1 MAVLDVEA
9 VQAFLAI
16 ADHQSF
22 TRAAKQLG
30 TTQGAISVKL
40 KRLEDRLGQRLLERT
55 PRTVRLSAQGAQF
68 VEFARDF
75 VAAHN
80 RALAGLS
87 SGRRRFSLGIA
98 THVAGPEVPT
108 VLARLNAHD
117 PALRMEVELDNSAA
131 LLGALDHGT
140 IDAAI
145 LRRDDDRRDGAVLA
159 PEPFGWYAAPDFA
172 HRPGA
177 PLRLASTAPSCG
189 VRNIAARALDAA
201 GIAWTEIFLGCSP
214 LVADAVT
221 AGRASPSPTPGCNRF
236 TSSNPRV
243 RETRLAQ
250 MNQPTA
256 RTPIRPSAPVSPIC
270 AMPATRVAKTSGA
283 MIILIRLRKTVVMI
297 WM

>member
-40 KRLEDRLGQRLLERT
+40 RRLEERLGQRLIERT
-55 PRTVRLSAQGAQF
+55 PRLVRLSAQGAQF
-68 VEFARDF
+68 VDFARDF

-108 VLARLNAHD
+108 MLARVNAHD

-131 LLGALDHGT
+131 LLAALDRGSL
-140 IDAAI
+140 DAAI
-145 LRRDDDRRDGAVLA
+145 LRRDDDRRDGATLA
-159 PEPFGWYAAPDFA
+159 PEPFGWYAAPGFTHGA
-172 HRPGA
+172 GA

-189 VRNIAARALDAA
+189 VRNIAARVLDAA
-201 GIAWTEIFLGCSP
+201 GMAWTEVFLGCSP

-221 AGRASPSPTPGCNRF
+221 AGLAVAVF
-236 TSSNPRV
+236 A
-243 RETRLAQ
+243 TRLA
-250 MNQPTA
+250 P
-256 RTPIRPSAPVSPIC
+256 PGSIEVSQQLGLPPL
-270 AMPATRVAKTSGA
+270 PASELVLVYGVSDRKSRDILKEIAAAYREHNDRRIMDGA
-283 MIILIRLRKTVVMI
+283 A
-297 WM
+297 

>member
-1 MAVLDVEA
+1 
-9 VQAFLAI
+9 
-16 ADHQSF
+16 
-22 TRAAKQLG
+22 
-30 TTQGAISVKL
+30 
-40 KRLEDRLGQRLLERT
+40 
-55 PRTVRLSAQGAQF
+55 
-68 VEFARDF
+68 
-75 VAAHN
+75 
-80 RALAGLS
+80 
-87 SGRRRFSLGIA
+87 
-98 THVAGPEVPT
+98 

-131 LLGALDHGT
+131 LLGALDRGT

-221 AGRASPSPTPGCNRF
+221 AGLAVAVF
-236 TSSNPRV
+236 A
-243 RETRLAQ
+243 TRLA
-250 MNQPTA
+250 PPGTIEVSEKFGLPPLPA
-256 RTPIRPSAPVSPIC
+256 SELVLVYGVSDRKSREILETISAAYRDHNSRRIV
-270 AMPATRVAKTSGA
+270 KGA
-283 MIILIRLRKTVVMI
+283 A
-297 WM
+297 

>member
-1 MAVLDVEA
+1 MVIMSVLDVEA

-22 TRAAKQLG
+22 TRAAQQLG

-40 KRLEDRLGQRLLERT
+40 KRLEDRLGQRLIERT
-55 PRTVRLSAQGAQF
+55 PRSVRLSAQGAQF
-68 VEFARDF
+68 VDFARDF

-80 RALAGLS
+80 RALDGLA
-87 SGRRRFSLGIA
+87 SGRRRFALGIA

-108 VLARLNAHD
+108 MLARLNAHD

-131 LLGALDHGT
+131 LLGALDRGT

-159 PEPFGWYAAPDFA
+159 PEPFGWNAAPDFA
-172 HRPGA
+172 HRPGE
-177 PLRLASTAPSCG
+177 PLRIASTAPSCG

-201 GIAWTEIFLGCSP
+201 GIAWTEVFLGCSP

-221 AGRASPSPTPGCNRF
+221 AGLAVAVFAS
-236 TSSNPRV
+236 
-243 RETRLAQ
+243 RLA
-250 MNQPTA
+250 PA
-256 RTPIRPSAPVSPIC
+256 GSIEVSKKFGLPPL
-270 AMPATRVAKTSGA
+270 PASELVLVYGVSDRKSRDILKAIAAAYREHSDKRIMDGA
-283 MIILIRLRKTVVMI
+283 A
-297 WM
+297 

>member
-55 PRTVRLSAQGAQF
+55 PRSVRLSAQGAQF

-98 THVAGPEVPT
+98 THVAGPEVTT

-117 PALRMEVELDNSAA
+117 PTLRMEVELDNSAA
-131 LLGALDHGT
+131 LLGALDHGA

-201 GIAWTEIFLGCSP
+201 GIAWTEVFLGCSP

-221 AGRASPSPTPGCNRF
+221 AGLAVAVF
-236 TSSNPRV
+236 A
-243 RETRLAQ
+243 TRLA
-250 MNQPTA
+250 PPGTIEVSEKFGLPPLPA
-256 RTPIRPSAPVSPIC
+256 SELVLVYGVSDRKSREILETISAAYRDHNSRRIV
-270 AMPATRVAKTSGA
+270 KGA
-283 MIILIRLRKTVVMI
+283 A
-297 WM
+297 

>member
-55 PRTVRLSAQGAQF
+55 PRSVRLSAQGAQF

-108 VLARLNAHD
+108 VLARLNAYD
-117 PALRMEVELDNSAA
+117 PTLRMEVELDNSAA

-221 AGRASPSPTPGCNRF
+221 AGLAVAVF
-236 TSSNPRV
+236 A
-243 RETRLAQ
+243 TRLA
-250 MNQPTA
+250 PPGTIEVSEKFGLPPLPA
-256 RTPIRPSAPVSPIC
+256 SELVLVYGVSDRKSREILETISAAYRDHNSRRIV
-270 AMPATRVAKTSGA
+270 KGA
-283 MIILIRLRKTVVMI
+283 A
-297 WM
+297 